1 MIRFIYGDFGFGKTH
16 EIINMI
22 KRDAELGVRSFL
34 IVPDQQAVVSE
45 RMLLDALPAK
55 AQLTTEVLGFSR
67 LYNRVCREYGGL
79 EYNYITAPAKHLIM
93 WKNLRELAPML
104 EHYKSTDT
112 DDISLSE
119 VMLAALGE
127 CRANAISPSK
137 LEAVTEKLD
146 KTSDFYHKMRDIS
159 LIYAL
164 YNSSVCEKFSD
175 SADDISKLSDMLG
188 KHRFFENSNV
198 YIDAFTSFTAAE
210 HAVIDEIFAQ
220 AKNTTITISL
230 PEPRYTSM
238 YTQTLSDSERRLRR
252 SADEH
257 GGAECVT
264 LTENRRAQSQTLAYL
279 SKNLWKMS
287 DVTPFE
293 YTENTPDTSV
303 VLESAR
309 DPYAESEAAARWAR
323 ELIKSGTRCRDIV
336 VIARN
341 AESYRGI
348 IEPAFEREGVPF
360 YFSEKSDI
368 SSKSAVKFL
377 LSALMIKNK
386 GWRAGDVISHVKCG
400 FYDISADQADM
411 LESYVTTWRIK
422 GAAFTE
428 DYWTMNPDGYQSV
441 MSERGAHILTEAN
454 YAKDVL
460 RSRLIPLFARLDA
473 ADGATEMCRAIYEYL
488 CECGI
493 EEKLSER
500 AKKSASIGNAKEAQE
515 YLSLYP
521 LILNALSMIATV
533 LEDTDINTAELAT
546 ALRLVFD
553 MSDIGTIPTSV
564 DQVTVG
570 SASTLRAGSTKCVIV
585 LGLSDGEFPRAVT
598 DAGILNS
605 PEREK
610 LAELGLRFSSDIEEK
625 MSDELLFV
633 KRAFALASERLILI
647 TPRAEIS
654 GRVKQPSIA
663 YTRARALLPH
673 IKEHK
678 FEESD
683 LSYLSISAESA
694 LRYIHEN
701 APDEELAALRAAL
714 IDVGESEDELLRSP
728 EDISTDECSVS
739 EESAKLAFPDALE
752 LSQSRLEKFVNCKF
766 SYYCSYVLD
775 LREEKE
781 AAFKA
786 SQMGTF
792 IHFLLEHL
800 IKELVCGETP
810 LSEISEDRI
819 CELTD
824 EVTERYIAEVCPE
837 SRRKKGSLVHLYR
850 RLRNLALLL
859 AKNIIEEFSHS
870 EFRPEFFELNI
881 KKASGGTPLFSFT
894 LKDGSTLTIKGVVD
908 RVDVL
913 RRDGNVY
920 VRVVDYKTGSK
931 EFSLDDLKLGLN
943 MQMLIYLFALC
954 SSGAKKIFSEKA
966 GADTP
971 APTPAGIVY
980 LSSNIPT
987 LELED
992 YKEPDEVLALAR
1004 TALDRNG
1011 LLLADEDILKAMNDA
1026 LSPAFLAGVKK
1037 DKKGALAGKAL
1048 TTAERF
1054 EELKS
1059 EISETILAIAHEM
1072 KSGAASATPLLHKR
1086 SLPCD
1091 WCEMKHICRR
1101 IERSEQKTSE
1111 GGNA

>member
-79 EYNYITAPAKHLIM
+79 EYNYITTPAKHLIM
-93 WKNLRELAPML
+93 WKNLREFAPML

-112 DDISLSE
+112 DDVSLSE

-127 CRANAISPSK
+127 CKASAISPAK
-137 LEAVTEKLD
+137 LESVTEKLD
-146 KTSDFYHKMRDIS
+146 KSSDLYHKMRDIS

-164 YNSSVCEKFSD
+164 YNNSVSERFSD
-175 SADDISKLSDMLG
+175 SADDISKLADMLG
-188 KHRFFENSNV
+188 KHKFFENSNV

-220 AKNTTITISL
+220 AKNTTVSISL
-230 PEPRYTSM
+230 PEPRYSSM
-238 YTQTLSDSERRLRR
+238 YTSTLSESERRLER

-257 GGAECVT
+257 GGAERIV
-264 LTENRRAQSQTLAYL
+264 LTENHRAQSETLAYL
-279 SKNLWKMS
+279 AKNLWSMS
-287 DVTPFE
+287 DATPFE
-293 YTENTPDTSV
+293 YTKSSPDTSV

-309 DPYAESEAAARWAR
+309 DPYAEAEAAARWAR
-323 ELIKSGTRCRDIV
+323 ELVKCGARCRDIV
-336 VIARN
+336 VVARN

-360 YFSEKSDI
+360 YFSEKSDL

-386 GWRAGDVISHVKCG
+386 GWRASDVISHVKCG
-400 FYDISADQADM
+400 FYDISKDQADM

-428 DYWTMNPDGYQSV
+428 DYWTMNPDGYESTL
-441 MSERGAHILTEAN
+441 SERGAHILTEAN

-460 RSRLIPLFARLDA
+460 KARLIPLFAKLDA
-473 ADGATEMCRAIYEYL
+473 AEGATEMCRAIYEYL
-488 CECGI
+488 CECGV
-493 EEKLSER
+493 EEKLGEC
-500 AKKSASIGNAKEAQE
+500 AKRSASLGNTKEAEE

-521 LILNALSMIATV
+521 LILNALSMIATT
-533 LEDTDINTAELAT
+533 LEDTDITSADLAT
-546 ALRLVFD
+546 ALKLVFD
-553 MSDIGTIPTSV
+553 MSEIGTIPTSV
-564 DQVTVG
+564 DQVTIG
-570 SASTLRAGSTKCVIV
+570 SASTLRAGSTKYVIV
-585 LGLSDGEFPRAVT
+585 LGLCDGEFPKNVT
-598 DAGILNS
+598 DTGVLNS

-610 LAELGLRFSSDIEEK
+610 LAGLGLRFSSDTDEK
-625 MSDELLFV
+625 ISDELMFV

-647 TPRAEIS
+647 TSRAEVS
-654 GRVKQPSIA
+654 GRSKQPSIA
-663 YTRARALLPH
+663 YTRVRALLPH
-673 IKEHK
+673 VKEHK

-701 APDEELAALRAAL
+701 TEDKDAAALRAAL
-714 IDVGESEDELLRSP
+714 VEVGESEDALLRSP

-739 EESAKLAFPDALE
+739 EDTARLAFPDELE

-800 IKELVCGETP
+800 IKELVCGEIP
-810 LSEISEDRI
+810 LSEISEEHI

-824 EVTERYIAEVCPE
+824 AATERYIAEVCPE
-837 SRRKKGSLVHLYR
+837 SRRKKGSFVHLYR

-881 KKASGGTPLFSFT
+881 KKASGGSPLLAFT
-894 LKDGSTLTIKGVVD
+894 LKDGTTVTLKGVVD

-913 RRDGNVY
+913 RKDDDVY
-920 VRVVDYKTGSK
+920 VRVVDYKTGAK
-931 EFSLDDLKLGLN
+931 EFSIDDLSLGLN

-954 SSGAKKIFSEKA
+954 SDNANKIFRERSN
-966 GADTP
+966 ADTP
-971 APTPAGIVY
+971 SPVPAGIVY

-992 YKEPDEVLALAR
+992 YKDTDEVLALAR

-1011 LLLADEDILKAMNDA
+1011 LLLADEDILTAMNDA

-1054 EELKS
+1054 DELKVQ
-1059 EISETILAIAHEM
+1059 ISDTILSIATDM
-1072 KSGAASATPLLHKR
+1072 KSGAASADPLLHKR

-1091 WCEMKHICRR
+1091 WCEMKHVCRR
-1101 IERSEQKTSE
+1101 IERSEQKQTQ
-1111 GGNA
+1111 GGNE